1 MLTLLLGASGGG
13 RSANASALR
22 GGSARRSSRPW
33 LGPGLSFQGSEIAE
47 RHDADEAFIAAHY
60 GQAADPPTPHLFR
73 HFLDTLALETI
84 QHIGGH
90 RLANGGLSR
99 VQALSRNLHGN
110 LMSGDRSD
118 QQIVFA
124 DRERP
129 GIDVRHPTRRRPES
143 FVGACRLKVRCHPAG
158 FFHPTPPSPLGSPAT
173 TDKRSIE
180 NQSSRS

>member
-13 RSANASALR
+13 RSASASALR
-22 GGSARRSSRPW
+22 GGSAWRSSRPW

-47 RHDADEAFIAAHY
+47 RHGADEAFIAAHY

-73 HFLDTLALETI
+73 HFLDALALETI

-124 DRERP
+124 DRERS
-129 GIDVRHPTRRRPES
+129 GIDVRHQTRRRPQS
-143 FVGACRLKVRCHPAG
+143 IVWADRPKVR
-158 FFHPTPPSPLGSPAT
+158 FHHVGYFHTIPPSPRRRPAT
-173 TDKRSIE
+173 TDKRS
-180 NQSSRS
+180 